1 MFIINIQLIKLKHE
15 QKIKVK
21 TFLFLNKQVCAEVYV
36 SSILIIF
43 MMIMWQNNHHN
54 NHNTHNDIAKIIIN
68 IKIYNKLYANRKN
81 NNKKKLY
88 DFFFVFCISN

>member
-43 MMIMWQNNHHN
+43 MMIM
-54 NHNTHNDIAKIIIN
+54 
-68 IKIYNKLYANRKN
+68 
-81 NNKKKLY
+81 
-88 DFFFVFCISN
+88 